1 MVGALIASDGGI
13 PDLVIIRR
21 VSGICA
27 SALAVGGVDAAL
39 SATPFFTAHTYSL
52 DSMTPTAPR
61 MDLPNPFQ
69 PPKGRGALD
78 ARRCKA
84 KPGEAL
90 TQAGT
95 ALRVS
100 QIIASLF
107 RGLSRV
113 ITHSRYERLTLSFIF
128 TRLVTTDGAKT

>member
-1 MVGALIASDGGI
+1 
-13 PDLVIIRR
+13 
-21 VSGICA
+21 
-27 SALAVGGVDAAL
+27 VGGVDAAL

-100 QIIASLF
+100 QIIDSLF
-107 RGLSRV
+107 YLSAGDCCPGHRDILV
-113 ITHSRYERLTLSFIF
+113 LRRAHYLCPDCSDLSM
-128 TRLVTTDGAKT
+128 VTVVQAIVQYT